1 MEKELED
8 LEERVRVTRQLIQD
22 EKSSMANSKQD
33 TEALTTR
40 LRLDRANLSTLSW
53 QIVAGEDMDHASVIV
68 EADHVHVEAIRG
80 VDGFLR

>member
-1 MEKELED
+1 
-8 LEERVRVTRQLIQD
+8 
-22 EKSSMANSKQD
+22 MANSKQD